1 MTIIDRQKRQA
12 QPAFLPGPIA
22 RTLRMIRSLVRRTAS
37 FGIEGYPPEIQ
48 RRLKIVNVFSSLVVV
63 TTFIY
68 AVQLWASGNKEMMP
82 VVYINLGLAFLV
94 SLVPFM
100 HRINELAG
108 GLLLVFAEFVALIG
122 FTSFFGRLG
131 GAPLQYVIA
140 AAAPFVI
147 FEARRFR
154 LVLAI
159 VFTALILHLIAWFQ
173 FPTEAAQLKADEQIL
188 SSLYIQGAV
197 TTFGLI
203 AACVYYAFSLF
214 EHAKAETESVLRNV
228 LPDSVV
234 ERLKAAPGETIAD
247 GFSEASVLFADI
259 TGFVS
264 MARGLGPEKTVA
276 LLNRLVSAFDEL
288 AERHGVEKIKTIGD
302 AYMVASGVP
311 VPRKDHAHALA
322 AMALDLVATVKEVS
336 TAENVPLNVRV
347 GMASGPMMAGIIG
360 KNKFSYDV
368 WGDPVNLASR
378 LEQSSAPGRIAICP
392 SCYAALGD
400 AFAIEPRGLIEIKGV
415 GPQESWFL
423 IGPKA
428 AGVTVSPSSAASTQ
442 G

>member
-1 MTIIDRQKRQA
+1 MTIIDRQKRQS
-12 QPAFLPGPIA
+12 QPAVLPGPVA
-22 RTLRMIRSLVRRTAS
+22 GALRAIGTFIRRMAS

-131 GAPLQYVIA
+131 GAPLQYVVA

-188 SSLYIQGAV
+188 SSLYVQGAV

-234 ERLKAAPGETIAD
+234 ERLKASPGETIAD

-264 MARGLGPEKTVA
+264 MARGLGPVKTVA

-336 TAENVPLNVRV
+336 NAENVSLNVRV

-423 IGPKA
+423 IGPKVAGA
-428 AGVTVSPSSAASTQ
+428 AVSPSSAASTQ
-442 G
+442 S

>member
-1 MTIIDRQKRQA
+1 MTIIDRQKRQS
-12 QPAFLPGPIA
+12 QPALLPGPVA
-22 RTLRMIRSLVRRTAS
+22 GALRAIGFFIRRMAN

-131 GAPLQYVIA
+131 GAPLQYVVA

-154 LVLAI
+154 LILAI

-173 FPTEAAQLKADEQIL
+173 FPTEAAQLRADEQIL
-188 SSLYIQGAV
+188 RSLYVQGAV

-234 ERLKAAPGETIAD
+234 ERLKASPGETIAD

-336 TAENVPLNVRV
+336 TAESVLLNVRV

-423 IGPKA
+423 IGPKT
-428 AGVTVSPSSAASTQ
+428 AGATVSPSSAASTQ
-442 G
+442 A